1 MMMLHLNRP
10 LLKQEKEG
18 EEDKFEEIG

>member
-1 MMMLHLNRP
+1 MMLHLNRP